1 MTDIEKIALHYGF
14 TSQSRQT
21 IEEMAEL
28 TVALSKMHREYSKK
42 NLDNIIEEL
51 ADVQIMIEQIM
62 YLTSSKNEVKQIMGQ
77 KIKRQLE
84 RIKDEQNERY

>member
-28 TVALSKMHREYSKK
+28 TVALSKMHREYNIEHFN
-42 NLDNIIEEL
+42 NLVEEL
-51 ADVQIMIEQIM
+51 ADVQIMLNQMI
-62 YLTSSKNEVKQIMGQ
+62 YLTSSRNDIEKIMQ
-77 KIKRQLE
+77 EKIQRQLD
-84 RIKDEQNERY
+84 RIEKE